1 MKAYRHPASFRDP
14 SGFLFWHKGKLYRQ
28 INRGYAKHYEHLLA
42 SGLYKQLTQAGLLIP
57 HRKAN
62 IAPADAERAY
72 AVIHPEPLPFV
83 SYPYE
88 WPFSLLKDAAL
99 TTLAVQRAA
108 LQHGM
113 ILKDASAYNIQW
125 YRGRP
130 ALIDTLSFE
139 IYHEGQPWVAYRQFC
154 QHFLAPLALMAKVDV
169 RLAALLRVHLDG
181 IPLDLTSRLLPARTR
196 ANFGL
201 LTHIHFHAK
210 AQTKLAATSEK
221 SPTSTKRMSPQA
233 MTGLLDS
240 LENTV
245 QSLKWE
251 PGSTAWSD
259 YYENTNYTPK
269 AFAHKQRV
277 VSEWLAQ
284 LHPNTVWDLGANDG
298 TFSRLAAQA
307 GAFTVAL
314 DVDPS
319 AVENNYRRVKQ
330 HKETQ
335 LLPLWMDL
343 TNPSP
348 GLGWRHQERASL
360 QARGSADALLALAL
374 IHHLAIGNNV
384 PWEDIAAFFAD
395 LGHWLIVEFIP
406 KTDSQVQRLLQSRQ
420 DIFTDYHQES
430 FEKAFQRH
438 FIIHKREPLNA
449 SQRVMYLMA
458 RRDKS

>member
-1 MKAYRHPASFRDP
+1 MKEFRRHPASFRDP
-14 SGFLFWHKGKLYRQ
+14 SGFIFWHEGVLYRQ
-28 INRGYAKHYEHLLA
+28 INRGYAKHYEHLLT
-42 SGLYKQLTQAGLLIP
+42 SGLYEHLTQAGLLIP
-57 HRKAN
+57 HEQAD
-62 IAPADAERAY
+62 IEPADPAQAY
-72 AVIHPEPLPFV
+72 AVIRPEPLPFI

-99 TTLAVQRAA
+99 TTLAVQKAA

-113 ILKDASAYNIQW
+113 TLKDASAYNIQW

-130 ALIDTLSFE
+130 VLIDTLSFE
-139 IYHEGQPWVAYRQFC
+139 IYSEGQPWVAYRQFC

-181 IPLDLTSRLLPARTR
+181 IPLDLASRLLPARTR

-201 LTHIHFHAK
+201 LTHVHFHAK

-221 SPTSTKRMSPQA
+221 KPAATGRMSRQA
-233 MTGLLDS
+233 MIGLIDS

-245 QSLKWE
+245 RGLKWE
-251 PGSTAWSD
+251 PGGTAWGD
-259 YYENTNYTPK
+259 YYENTNYTPT

-277 VSEWLAQ
+277 VGEWLTQ

-298 TFSRLAAQA
+298 TFSRLAIQA

-319 AVENNYRRVKQ
+319 AVESNYRHVKQ

-360 QARGSADALLALAL
+360 QARGPADALLALAL

-420 DIFTDYHQES
+420 DIFADYHQEG
-430 FEKAFQRH
+430 FEHAFQRH
-438 FIIHKREPLNA
+438 FVIRERVPLDE
-449 SQRVMYLMA
+449 SQRVLYLMM
-458 RRDKS
+458 RRDG